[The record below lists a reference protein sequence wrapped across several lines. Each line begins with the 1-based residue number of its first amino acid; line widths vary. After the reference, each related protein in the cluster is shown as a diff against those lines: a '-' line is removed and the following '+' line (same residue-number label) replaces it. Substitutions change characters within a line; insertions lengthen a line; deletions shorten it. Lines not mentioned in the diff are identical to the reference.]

1 MKPQIVKLLEVN
13 TKEGFMK
20 LQFLILNRLIV
31 DGIFEVKT
39 GKIWLLGDSMAQ
51 RVGFSTFMEIAENT
65 RHNRKLNQLDL
76 LPQILNELR
85 KGSSSASTSSRAAG
99 GE

>member
-51 RVGFSTFMEIAENT
+51 RVGFNTFMEMAEDDSW
-65 RHNRKLNQLDL
+65 LDFITKIQTEKH
-76 LPQILNELR
+76 PVHGWVFR
-85 KGSSSASTSSRAAG
+85 F
-99 GE
+99 